1 MTQLKYLYIL
11 VNVKN
16 KIMGRSVDGFN
27 LIFISFI
34 KYIYI
39 YIIAIVLLVYFFKYF
54 FKFNKK

>member
-27 LIFISFI
+27 LIFIPFI

-39 YIIAIVLLVYFFKYF
+39 YIIVIVLLVYFFKYF